1 MQNIFDIH
9 DYDEHFLEQ
18 FTGQTIPIY
27 DRWNIRPLQNEQK
40 ILESGTSEEVDK
52 FMNFITEHAQKEYP
66 HPIVIVVGNVEKNN
80 PSKMLTS
87 TMKYFKMKFDKFKG
101 HEIGSP
107 LPIGYAPNNQQPNP
121 MIPIPFLGLGQK
133 NPTAGGMQGITYNE
147 IQGIIDRNVSDATRS
162 IRAEYEEN
170 SAKREAESIKRI
182 AELELKMEMYKLD
195 LRAKEI
201 DEKERRLQEEL
212 EGLEQKKEEGLGT
225 VKDYTK
231 TIAGGLLEFG
241 KFALGFESVN
251 DDEKKDNKKPA
262 KEKTSSTSEKPEL
275 GSGSTIDDDGFSKKT
290 DNLKSNTKEDKE
302 EGFKQLKE
310 IIAELDEN
318 QKMALLEMLMPD
330 EPEEEEEE
338 DSSDVQTQQQATSKK
353 KNTNKKSKKDEE
365 VQSDNNNQ

>member
-27 DRWNIRPLQNEQK
+27 DRWSIRPLQNEQK
-40 ILESGTSEEVDK
+40 ILESGTSDEPNK
-52 FMNFITEHAQKEYP
+52 FTNFITEHAQKDYP

-80 PSKMLTS
+80 PTKMLTS

-121 MIPIPFLGLGQK
+121 MMPIPFFGLGQK

-147 IQGIIDRNVSDATRS
+147 IQGIIDRNVNDATRS
-162 IRAEYEEN
+162 IRAEYEES
-170 SAKREAESIKRI
+170 SAKREAESIRRI
-182 AELELKMEMYKLD
+182 AELEMKMEMYKLD
-195 LRAKEI
+195 LRAKEVE
-201 DEKERRLQEEL
+201 DKERRLQEEL

-241 KFALGFESVN
+241 KFALGFESV
-251 DDEKKDNKKPA
+251 DDDKKDKKKQA
-262 KEKTSSTSEKPEL
+262 KEKSSTATEEKPSL
-275 GSGSTIDDDGFSKKT
+275 GTGSGIDDEGFVQKT
-290 DNLKSNTKEDKE
+290 ASAKINTKEDKN

-310 IIAELDEN
+310 IISELDEN
-318 QKMALLEMLMPD
+318 QKMALIEMLMPD
-330 EPEEEEEE
+330 EPESDDNPE
-338 DSSDVQTQQQATSKK
+338 DNDNSPAINK
-353 KNTNKKSKKDEE
+353 KNKNKKSKKDEE
-365 VQSDNNNQ
+365 VQSDNNDQ